1 MDIEW
6 SHLLWQGRWDGLVML
21 WQAIIADVQTFWWF
35 GPFLVVLIVAAGR
48 KGLVRLIAYVAK
60 VFVHTHGPS

>member
-35 GPFLVVLIVAAGR
+35 GPLLVVLIVAAGR
-48 KGLVRLIAYVAK
+48 KGVVRLVAYLAK